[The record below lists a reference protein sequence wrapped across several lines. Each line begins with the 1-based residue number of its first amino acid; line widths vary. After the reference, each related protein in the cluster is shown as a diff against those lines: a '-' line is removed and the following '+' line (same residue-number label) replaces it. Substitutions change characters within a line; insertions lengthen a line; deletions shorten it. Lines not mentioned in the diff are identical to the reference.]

1 MVVWPGEASFRVRA
15 LRCAAVTHPP
25 DDSRLDALRKVPL
38 FAALNDAEL
47 QELLDHSEERAYR
60 PGQDLVTQGDVSGPF
75 FLLYEG
81 RCQVTVNGHPKRK
94 VGPGQYFGDM
104 ALIDGEPRSA
114 TVRAETEVRGLAI
127 HAEAF
132 FALLESNFAVTRK
145 IMANLSRRARAAE
158 RELPD

>member
-1 MVVWPGEASFRVRA
+1 MRDGDPQTWMTDV
-15 LRCAAVTHPP
+15 
-25 DDSRLDALRKVPL
+25 DDSRIDALRKVPL
-38 FAALNDAEL
+38 FAGLADAEL
-47 QELLDHSEERAYR
+47 EALPEQAEERSYR
-60 PGQDLVTQGDVSGPF
+60 TGQDLVTQGDSSGPF

-81 RCQVTVNGHPKRK
+81 RCQVTVDGHPRRK

-114 TVRAETEVRGLAI
+114 TVRAETDVRGLAI

-132 FALLESNFAVTRK
+132 FGILESNFGVARK

-158 RELPD
+158 RQLHE

>member
-1 MVVWPGEASFRVRA
+1 M
-15 LRCAAVTHPP
+15 
-25 DDSRLDALRKVPL
+25 DDDRLEALRKVPL
-38 FAALNDAEL
+38 FSGLTD
-47 QELLDHSEERAYR
+47 QELDTLLEHAEERSYR
-60 PGQDLVTQGDVSGPF
+60 PGQDLVTQGDASGPF

-81 RCQVTVNGHPKRK
+81 RCQVTVDGHPRRK

-114 TVRAETEVRGLAI
+114 TVRAETDVRGLAI

-132 FALLESNFAVTRK
+132 FGILESNFGVARK

-158 RELPD
+158 RELHE

>member
-1 MVVWPGEASFRVRA
+1 M
-15 LRCAAVTHPP
+15 
-25 DDSRLDALRKVPL
+25 PL
-38 FAALNDAEL
+38 FSGLSD
-47 QELLDHSEERAYR
+47 QELETLLERAEERSYR
-60 PGQDLVTQGDVSGPF
+60 PGQDLVTQGDASGPF

-81 RCQVTVNGHPKRK
+81 RCQVTVDGHPRRK

-132 FALLESNFAVTRK
+132 FAILESNFGVARK

-158 RELPD
+158 RELSL

>member
-1 MVVWPGEASFRVRA
+1 M
-15 LRCAAVTHPP
+15 
-25 DDSRLDALRKVPL
+25 DDDRLEALRKVPL
-38 FAALNDAEL
+38 FSGLTD
-47 QELLDHSEERAYR
+47 QELEALLEQAEERTYR
-60 PGQDLVTQGDVSGPF
+60 PGQDLVTQGDASGPF

-81 RCQVTVNGHPKRK
+81 RCQVSIDGHPRRK

-114 TVRAETEVRGLAI
+114 TVRAETDVRGLAI

-132 FALLESNFAVTRK
+132 FGILESNFGVARK

-158 RELPD
+158 RQLHE

>member
-1 MVVWPGEASFRVRA
+1 MTV
-15 LRCAAVTHPP
+15 

-38 FAALNDAEL
+38 FSGLTDGELAAVLEN
-47 QELLDHSEERAYR
+47 SEERSYR

-81 RCQVTVNGHPKRK
+81 RCQVTVNGHPRRK

-132 FALLESNFAVTRK
+132 FGLLEGNFAVARK

-158 RELPD
+158 RQLQE

>member
-1 MVVWPGEASFRVRA
+1 MTE
-15 LRCAAVTHPP
+15 
-25 DDSRLDALRKVPL
+25 DSRLEALRKVPL
-38 FAALNDAEL
+38 FSGLTDIEL
-47 QELLDHSEERAYR
+47 ETLLEHSEERAYR
-60 PGQDLVTQGDVSGPF
+60 PGQDLVTQGDSSGPF

-81 RCQVTVNGHPKRK
+81 RCQVTVNGRPKRK

-132 FALLESNFAVTRK
+132 FGILEGNFAVTRK

-158 RELPD
+158 RELHD